1 LAVSAPGRA
10 RRRVTEWLGGH
21 WVYAFLA
28 VLVYIPPM
36 FVRRG
41 VVSADNKV
49 YLYLDPGRMLS
60 DAAYLWDPNT
70 FMGTVPHQ
78 GVGYLFPVAPYY
90 WLTNALGIPVWISQ
104 RFWLSTVVFFAGAG
118 VVYLLRTM
126 RWRGPGVLVAAL
138 AYMFTPYFLNYASA
152 FTVIALPWTG
162 LPWMIAFVMLSVRH
176 RGWRYPA
183 LFALTIQCIG
193 SVNASS
199 LAFSLFAAML
209 WLPFAVWITHE
220 VRLRQA
226 LTTLWRLGL
235 LTLLTSLWW
244 MSGLW
249 AQSRYGID
257 VLRYSETARTVAT
270 ASTATEV
277 LRGLGYWYFYGTD
290 KLTPIVDAAQWY
302 TGALWLVALS
312 FLVPTL
318 SLLSG
323 AFVRFRERAYFV
335 ALIFFG
341 MVMAVGAYPWT
352 DPAPVGGLIK
362 WFLTSSQA
370 GSAMRS
376 LPRAAPLVVLGLATL
391 LGGAVTAVHERLRL
405 AGIPRPVRFVKG
417 LDRRVFAASG
427 LLVILI
433 VANQPSLMTGWFIT
447 NGISRPSAIPDYWQ
461 KDAAALNS
469 GDHNSRIWEI
479 PGSNFAS
486 YRWDGKLVSSVDP
499 ITPGLTSRPFVAR
512 EQVPYGTLPT
522 ANLLAAFDDRL
533 QQNVLAPSAIAP
545 IARFMSVGDL
555 NVRSDLAWE
564 RYGTVRPNEV
574 WNILS
579 QAGGLGLPQV
589 FGGRAPQETGK
600 RFPML
605 DEATLGM
612 GKVPDVPKL
621 AIVPV
626 DDSPNI
632 VKTAPA
638 TAPVLLD
645 GDGSGLVDTSAAG
658 LLSGRELVLYSA
670 SMADDPS
677 LLRQQ
682 QGKDAVLV
690 LTDSNRKRGT
700 RWGTIQDMYGETE
713 LAGEKPLVED
723 PSDQRIDI
731 FDDAGGDDAR
741 TVAVQRGGVTA
752 VATSYGNPVTFTPD
766 VRAMYAVDG
775 SPGVGANEKTSW
787 ATAAFGPTH
796 GERLELT
803 YAKPLTTGQII
814 LLQPKGGHPNRWI
827 TKVQLKLDNG
837 FTQTLTL
844 NKTSRKGHGQIFTFP
859 TQTFSKATLT
869 IVGDSVGKQYSYGS
883 ASSVGFANVSFGDG
897 TPMVE
902 EYIQLPSDLLT
913 ALGRSS
919 LKNPLA
925 LVLTRDRINKYNSL
939 RTDPEPTIARTWVL
953 PNARSFGIYG
963 TARLAPGAT
972 PKVIDEVLG
981 MPDAAHGGVD
991 TTESRHL
998 TGAPDQRATSAIDG
1012 DPTTW
1017 WTTGFLSSLGNYAQY
1032 KTAKPVTID
1041 HLDLAVVADGRHS
1054 IPTKLDVKVDDTTV
1068 RVAVPKVAITK
1079 KVGSV
1084 TTVRVPLPEKMTGST
1099 IRFTIRGQKKVLTRD
1114 WYSNNLIPFPIS
1126 IAEWGVPGIG
1136 AKVPSSTT
1144 VLSSKCRDNIVVVN
1158 GKPVPVTISGTVG
1171 EALDGHALTMRT
1183 CGSAAAKP
1191 PTLPAG
1197 RQNLLTAQGGTTGF
1211 NVDQLVLRSA
1221 AGGAADVTTGPLVPA
1236 AKTVGPKVAVTKKER
1251 TKIDLTVTGADRDF
1265 WLVLGQSQS
1274 KGWQATVDG
1283 RKVGGSTLVDGYA
1296 NGWQLGPSTSGTV
1309 HVTLTWTPQ
1318 RVVWISIG
1326 LSVLAVLVCLVMVL
1340 LPMRRRRM
1348 APLAEEGAR
1357 PRSGPA
1363 MASVPLAFEWE
1374 RALRY
1379 NGAAPKLGT
1388 ALVVSVGALLAGGAI
1403 VGYWAA
1409 PIVGIATLLC
1419 MRFRRARPILTL
1431 GAPAALALAGLYY
1444 LTFLLMRHTYLRF
1457 GWPSWFTRVAP
1468 LGWFAVIFLALDVI
1482 VDRTWLRRWWPSAE
1496 SEL

>member
-1 LAVSAPGRA
+1 M
-10 RRRVTEWLGGH
+10 
-21 WVYAFLA
+21 A

-36 FVRRG
+36 LVTRG
-41 VVSADNKV
+41 IVSADNKV

-60 DAAYLWDPNT
+60 DAPYLWDPNT

-162 LPWMIAFVMLSVRH
+162 LPWMIAFVMLSIRH

-199 LAFSLFAAML
+199 LAFSLFASLL
-209 WLPFAVWITHE
+209 WIPFAIWITHE

-226 LTTLWRLGL
+226 LSTLWRLGL

-302 TGALWLVALS
+302 TQAIWLVAIS

-318 SLLSG
+318 SLLAG

-335 ALIFFG
+335 ALILFG
-341 MVMAVGAYPWT
+341 MVLAVGAYPWT
-352 DPAPVGGLIK
+352 NPAPVGGLIK

-376 LPRAAPLVVLGLATL
+376 LPRAAPLVVLGMATL
-391 LGGAVTAVHERLRL
+391 LGGAVTAMHERMRL
-405 AGIPRPVRFVKG
+405 AGIPRPVKFVQG

-433 VANQPSLMTGWFIT
+433 LANQPSLFTGWFIT
-447 NGISRPSAIPDYWQ
+447 KGISRPSAIPNYWQ
-461 KDAAALNS
+461 KDAAALDS
-469 GDHNSRIWEI
+469 GDHNSRIWGI

-486 YRWDGKLVSSVDP
+486 YRWDGKLASSVDP

-522 ANLLAAFDDRL
+522 ANLLAAFDDQL
-533 QQNVLAPSAIAP
+533 QQNVLDPSAIAP

-574 WNILS
+574 WNILAQS
-579 QAGGLGLPQV
+579 RGLGLPQV
-589 FGGRAPQETGK
+589 FGGRSPQETGK
-600 RFPML
+600 KFPML

-632 VKTAPA
+632 VKTAA
-638 TAPVLLD
+638 ASSPVLLD
-645 GDGSGLVDTSAAG
+645 GDGSGLVDASAAG
-658 LLSGRELVLYSA
+658 LLAGRELVLYAASSA
-670 SMADDPS
+670 NDPVS
-677 LLRQQ
+677 LRRQQ
-682 QGKDAVLV
+682 AKGAALV
-690 LTDSNRKRGT
+690 VTDTNRKRGQ
-700 RWGTIQDMYGETE
+700 RWGTIQDAFGETE
-713 LAGEKPLVED
+713 QAGQKPLVDD

-731 FDDAGGDDAR
+731 FDDAGHDDAR

-752 VATSYGNPVTFTPD
+752 VATSYGNPVTYTPD
-766 VRAMYAVDG
+766 VRAKYAVDG
-775 SPGVGANEKTSW
+775 NTKTSW

-796 GERLELT
+796 GERLELS
-803 YAKPLTTGQII
+803 YAAPQRSGQIT
-814 LLQPKGGHPNRWI
+814 LLQPTGGRPNRWI
-827 TKVQLKLDNG
+827 SKVELKLDDG

-844 NKTSRKGHGQIFTFP
+844 DKSSRKAPGQTFTFP
-859 TQTFSKATLT
+859 EQTFSKATLT
-869 IVGDSVGKQYSYGS
+869 IVQDTVGKQYDYGS
-883 ASSVGFANVSFGDG
+883 ASSVGFAEVSFGPKAP
-897 TPMVE
+897 TVE
-902 EYIQLPSDLLT
+902 EFVQLPSDLLT

-919 LKNPLA
+919 NANSLA
-925 LVLTRDRINKYNSL
+925 VVLTRERINRFNSL
-939 RTDPEPTIARTWVL
+939 RTDPEPSLARTWVL
-953 PNARSFGIYG
+953 PTARSFGITG
-963 TARLAPGAT
+963 TARLTPGAT
-972 PKVIDEVLG
+972 PMTIDAALG

-991 TTESRHL
+991 ATETRHL

-1012 DPTTW
+1012 DDTTW
-1017 WTTGFLSSLGNYAQY
+1017 WTTGFLSSFGNYAQY
-1032 KTAKPVTID
+1032 KTAKPVTFD
-1041 HLDLAVVADGRHS
+1041 HLDLAVVADGHHS
-1054 IPTKLDVKVDDTTV
+1054 IPTKLDVRVGDETVQVD
-1068 RVAVPKVAITK
+1068 VPRVAITK
-1079 KVGSV
+1079 EVGSV
-1084 TTVRVPLPEKMTGST
+1084 TKVRVPLPKAMTGTT
-1099 IRFTIRGQKKVLTRD
+1099 IRFTIRGEKRVLTND
-1114 WYSNNLIPFPIS
+1114 WYSNSLIPFPIS
-1126 IAEWGVPGIG
+1126 IAEWGVTGLT
-1136 AKVPSSTT
+1136 AKVPSSKTP
-1144 VLSSKCRDNIVVVN
+1144 LLPECRSNILVIN
-1158 GKPVPVTISGTVG
+1158 GKPVPVSIAGTVG
-1171 EALDGHALTMRT
+1171 EALSGKALTVRT
-1183 CGSAAAKP
+1183 CGSAAARAP
-1191 PTLPAG
+1191 ELPDG
-1197 RQNLLTAQGGTTGF
+1197 RQNLLGAPGGTTGF
-1211 NVDQLVLRSA
+1211 DLDQFVLRSA
-1221 AGGAADVTTGPLVPA
+1221 AGGAADTGTGPVVPIA
-1236 AKTVGPKVAVTKKER
+1236 ATIGPKVTVNHKGR
-1251 TKIDLTVTGADRDF
+1251 TTFDLTVTGADKDF

-1283 RKVGGSTLVDGYA
+1283 QNIGGSTLVDGYA
-1296 NGWQLGPSTSGTV
+1296 NGWQLGPSKTGTL

-1318 RVVWISIG
+1318 RVVWIAIG
-1326 LSVLAVLVCLVMVL
+1326 LSGLAVLACLVLVL

-1348 APLAEEGAR
+1348 APLAEEGPR
-1357 PRSGPA
+1357 RRSGPA
-1363 MASVPLAFEWE
+1363 VASVPLAFEWE
-1374 RALRY
+1374 RAFRY
-1379 NGAAPKLGT
+1379 NGAAPKLGIS
-1388 ALVVSVGALLAGGAI
+1388 LLVSVGAAIAGGAI

-1409 PIVGIATLLC
+1409 PIFGLATLLC

-1431 GAPAALALAGLYY
+1431 GAPTCLAIAGLYY
-1444 LTFLLMRHTYLRF
+1444 VAFVAMRNTFLRF
-1457 GWPSWFTRVAP
+1457 GWPSWFARIVP

-1482 VDRTWLRRWWPSAE
+1482 VDRSWLRRWWPSAA